1 MSKSNKMAVKELAG
15 FLNGVIEAGHG
26 DADIHI
32 CLDHGDTDRDQ
43 TYDMDIDSVSILN
56 LDGCVSVM
64 LNTYL
69 FKSNIKGL
77 LDSFGY
83 EGLIE

>member
-1 MSKSNKMAVKELAG
+1 MSKSNKMTVNELAG

-32 CLDHGDTDRDQ
+32 CLDYGYSDRDQ
-43 TYDMDIDSVSILN
+43 TYDVDIDSINILN
-56 LDGCVSVM
+56 MDGCVSVM

-69 FKSNIKGL
+69 FKINVREL

-83 EGLIE
+83 EGFIE